1 MAGHWYDIFGNPQYE
16 IEKKAGGLRPTTLA
30 DAKKYKLVPS
40 VTTILSSLD
49 KPALHMWKTAQ
60 LLDAVL
66 HELPS
71 EEEINNEEDT
81 IKWKKKVINLSSNI
95 ARQASDRGNIIHN
108 KFESYYNTY
117 VIDSVDKDYLTPVI
131 DEIKKRFPDHSMIP
145 EASFFHAL
153 GFGGKID
160 LHSKDGEGVIIDFKT
175 KLKDNLDNVK
185 GYHEQGMQLAAY
197 RIGLGLPKARC
208 INIFLSSTTPGVFKF
223 AEWEECAI
231 IKYEEMFKLIT
242 KFWQLYNDYRVEF

>member
-1 MAGHWYDIFGNPQYE
+1 MAGHWYDIFGNPKYE
-16 IEKKAGGLRPTTLA
+16 IEKKAGGLRATTLA
-30 DAKKYKLVPS
+30 DAKKFKLVPS

-60 LLDAVL
+60 LLNAVL
-66 HELPS
+66 HKLPT
-71 EEEINNEEDT
+71 EDEIHNEVDT
-81 IKWKKKVINLSSNI
+81 DKWKKEVINLSNNI
-95 ARQASDRGNIIHN
+95 ARVASDRGNELHN
-108 KFESYYNTY
+108 KFESYYKTY
-117 VIDSVDKDYLTPVI
+117 EVDSVDAGYLIPVI
-131 DEIKKRFPDHSMIP
+131 DEIKTRFPQHAMVA
-145 EASFFHAL
+145 EVSFFHKL
-153 GFGGKID
+153 GFGGKVD
-160 LHSKDGEGVIIDFKT
+160 LHSNDGDGIIIDFKT

-208 INIFLSSTTPGVFKF
+208 INIFISSTTPGVYKF

-242 KFWQLYNDYRVEF
+242 KFWQLYNDYKVEF